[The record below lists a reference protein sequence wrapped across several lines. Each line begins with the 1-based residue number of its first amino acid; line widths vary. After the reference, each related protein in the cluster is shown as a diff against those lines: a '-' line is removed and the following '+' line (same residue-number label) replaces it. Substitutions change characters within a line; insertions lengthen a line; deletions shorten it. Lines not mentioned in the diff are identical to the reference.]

1 MRKLMFKDVF
11 AAMRILRTANV
22 KKELA
27 KLTVNLADTQGAKQ
41 QDELQKKLGVEA
53 FAILLESLADKNAE
67 KALYELLADICED
80 KNAEEIATLD
90 FEQVMGLF
98 KQIATKND
106 LKSFFASVLSLTT
119 RA

>member
-41 QDELQKKLGVEA
+41 DELQKELGVEA

-67 KALYELLADICED
+67 RALYELLADICED
-80 KNAEEIATLD
+80 KTEEEIATLD
-90 FEQVMGLF
+90 FEQVIILF
-98 KQIATKND
+98 KEIVTKND

>member
-11 AAMRILRTANV
+11 AAMRILRTANI
-22 KKELA
+22 KKKLA
-27 KLTVNLADTQGAKQ
+27 ELTVSIADTQGEK

-53 FAILLESLADKNAE
+53 FAVLLESISDKTAE

-80 KNAEEIATLD
+80 KTEEEIATLD

>member
-27 KLTVNLADTQGAKQ
+27 KLTVSLADTQGEKQ
-41 QDELQKKLGVEA
+41 EELQKKLGVEA
-53 FAILLESLADKNAE
+53 FAVLLESISDKNAE
-67 KALYELLADICED
+67 KALYELLANICED
-80 KNAEEIATLD
+80 KTEEEIATLD
-90 FEQVMGLF
+90 FEQVIILF
-98 KQIATKND
+98 KEIVTKND

>member
-11 AAMRILRTANV
+11 AAMRILRTANI

-67 KALYELLADICED
+67 
-80 KNAEEIATLD
+80 EIATLD

>member
-27 KLTVNLADTQGAKQ
+27 KLTVSLADTQGEK

-53 FAILLESLADKNAE
+53 FAILLESIPFPGRQKLDK
-67 KALYELLADICED
+67 KDRPVWICP
-80 KNAEEIATLD
+80 
-90 FEQVMGLF
+90 
-98 KQIATKND
+98 
-106 LKSFFASVLSLTT
+106 
-119 RA
+119 

>member
-11 AAMRILRTANV
+11 AAMRILRTANI

-27 KLTVNLADTQGAKQ
+27 KLTVSIADTQGEK

-53 FAILLESLADKNAE
+53 FAVLLESISDKTAE

-80 KNAEEIATLD
+80 KTEEEIATLD
-90 FEQVMGLF
+90 FEQVIILF
-98 KQIATKND
+98 KEIATRND
-106 LKSFFASVLSLTT
+106 LKSFFDYVLSLTT

>member
-41 QDELQKKLGVEA
+41 DELQKKLGVEA
-53 FAILLESLADKNAE
+53 FAVLLESISDKTAE